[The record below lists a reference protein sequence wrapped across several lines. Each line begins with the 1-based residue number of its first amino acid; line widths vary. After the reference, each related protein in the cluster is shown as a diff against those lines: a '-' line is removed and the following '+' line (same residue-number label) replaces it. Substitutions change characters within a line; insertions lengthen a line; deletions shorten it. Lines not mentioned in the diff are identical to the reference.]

1 MVDPHPLLAA
11 ATAGPSALWYAT
23 RGAGVAS
30 LLVLTASVVLGVG
43 TAVRWEG
50 ASTPRFVT
58 AALHRN
64 LSLLSIVLV
73 AVHVVT
79 TVLDPFA
86 AIGVRDV
93 VVPFGAAYRPVWL
106 GLGVAAFDV
115 LLAVALSS
123 VLRRRIGQ
131 RAWRLIHWAAYAAWP
146 LAVVHGLGTGSDAA
160 VPWMIGLTASCVAA
174 VVLAVLQRLGTGRLS
189 TLPMRVLGGMLAAAS
204 LAVIALWS
212 VHGPFQPGWAAR
224 AGTPTAMLGG
234 GTARPAAPTARLGP
248 GGFRDGLLGTMV
260 RDPQGRVSMALRDV
274 VDPALTLVVLPP
286 ATTETLPVLTVA
298 RNGRTLCTVA
308 TQPGASLY
316 AVCGSTR
323 LTIDL
328 FGGPGTLTGSLSTS
342 GPLR

>member
-1 MVDPHPLLAA
+1 MGPHPLLVTAA
-11 ATAGPSALWYAT
+11 AGPSPLWYAT
-23 RGAGVAS
+23 RGAGLAS

-50 ASTPRFVT
+50 PSTPRFVT

-79 TVLDPFA
+79 AVLDPFA

-123 VLRRRIGQ
+123 MLRRRIGP

-146 LAVVHGLGTGSDAA
+146 LAVVHGLGTGSDSA

-174 VVLAVLQRLGTGRLS
+174 VVLAVLQRLVTGRLS
-189 TLPMRVLGGMLAAAS
+189 TLPMRALAGALAAAS
-204 LAVIALWS
+204 LAAIALWS

-224 AGTPTAMLGG
+224 AGTPAAMLGG
-234 GTARPAAPTARLGP
+234 GAAPRPTAPARLGP
-248 GGFRDGLLGTMV
+248 GGFRDGLVGTMV

-298 RNGRTLCTVA
+298 RDGRALCTVA
-308 TQPGASLY
+308 THPGASLY
-316 AVCGSTR
+316 AVCGAIR

-328 FGGPGTLTGSLSTS
+328 VGGPGTLTGSLSTS